1 MNTQQYIDKLMLH
14 KPLYLKKDNFID
26 YLYGEIAS
34 NPAPRKTLSMIHF
47 TDLHVDLEYLPG
59 SNKKCKNAM
68 CCRQEDGMAT
78 DPENAAGPYGSLA
91 LCDVPQNVLYKMGD
105 KINELQP
112 DVLFWTGDVV
122 PHDQWQYSLEHTQKY
137 SKFLA
142 DYMQQNLP
150 WSTYPLEGN
159 HDFGV
164 TINSQDFTITDPMI
178 TYNLELWKVWL
189 TEDAQK
195 QFAVNGFY
203 SQKLKT
209 SDGTVYDKV
218 RVIAVNT
225 EACYNANFFL
235 MKLRDD
241 PGDQLAWLEQT
252 LYEMEANGEIG
263 ILLGHVPPGS
273 NSCLE
278 NWSKRY
284 QALMDRF
291 QNVVRFNLFGHV
303 HKEIHNTIRAV

>member
-1 MNTQQYIDKLMLH
+1 MHENLH
-14 KPLYLKKDNFID
+14 
-26 YLYGEIAS
+26 
-34 NPAPRKTLSMIHF
+34 
-47 TDLHVDLEYLPG
+47 
-59 SNKKCKNAM
+59 
-68 CCRQEDGMAT
+68 
-78 DPENAAGPYGSLA
+78 
-91 LCDVPQNVLYKMGD
+91 
-105 KINELQP
+105 
-112 DVLFWTGDVV
+112 
-122 PHDQWQYSLEHTQKY
+122 
-137 SKFLA
+137 
-142 DYMQQNLP
+142 

-164 TINSQDFTITDPMI
+164 TINSQDFSAPTPDPMI
-178 TYNLELWKVWL
+178 TYQLGLWSDWL

-209 SDGTVYDKV
+209 SDGTEYEKV

-241 PGDQLAWLEQT
+241 PGDQLKWLEQT
-252 LYEMEANGEIG
+252 LYEMEANGEVA

-278 NWSKRY
+278 QWSKRY
-284 QALMDRF
+284 
-291 QNVVRFNLFGHV
+291 
-303 HKEIHNTIRAV
+303 